1 MNGHRPI
8 PLACI
13 TKGPAQSLEAQ
24 IHTSAEIPIQREPS
38 AIPLNPAFA
47 TLPRNRLLR
56 LLFATLPKTP
66 FRKSFD
72 CHTCDPLPPVI
83 IPFLAA
89 RHSSLP
95 QFASRVLDLDAASV
109 ICSFPPPRLHSP
121 NLGEVMIRIRILREQ
136 FRPTLRLA
144 IPLVLAELGWMS
156 MAIVDTMMVGRLPN
170 SAVAI
175 SAVSLG
181 GILVHTLAFFGGG
194 LLIGLDTLV
203 SQAFGAGLRED
214 CHRSLIHGIYLSFA
228 LTPLLMAP
236 VWFFPSLLPWANIPP
251 DIVSLAVPYSKAL
264 AWGTLP
270 LLLYF
275 AVRRSMQAMNMVGPI
290 AFALITANL
299 INAAGNWVLIYGKL
313 GAPAMGAVG
322 SGWSTAWA
330 RIYLA
335 AVLVGYLLWY
345 DRKHRTDLLR
355 TPIQPE
361 LHRIRRLIALG
372 FPAAMQISL
381 EIGVFALVTALIGR
395 LGATAL
401 ASHQIALNTV
411 SFTYMVPLGI
421 SSAAAVR
428 VGQAIG
434 RKDPAGAA
442 NAGGSAIF
450 FGAGFMTLAGI
461 TLLVIPRWIARVY
474 TPDESIIR
482 SAVLLLAAGAAF
494 QLFDGIQ
501 TVATGALR
509 GAGDTRTPMFCHFTA
524 YWIIGL
530 PLGAWLC
537 FRHGWGAFGLW
548 AGLSLALILIGI
560 VLLFAWRRTVHRLN
574 RGIA

>member
-1 MNGHRPI
+1 MTALKTLR
-8 PLACI
+8 
-13 TKGPAQSLEAQ
+13 
-24 IHTSAEIPIQREPS
+24 AE
-38 AIPLNPAFA
+38 
-47 TLPRNRLLR
+47 
-56 LLFATLPKTP
+56 
-66 FRKSFD
+66 
-72 CHTCDPLPPVI
+72 
-83 IPFLAA
+83 
-89 RHSSLP
+89 
-95 QFASRVLDLDAASV
+95 
-109 ICSFPPPRLHSP
+109 
-121 NLGEVMIRIRILREQ
+121 

-170 SAVAI
+170 SATAI
-175 SAVSLG
+175 AAVSLG
-181 GILVHTLAFFGGG
+181 GILVHVLAFFGGG
-194 LLIGLDTLV
+194 LLVGLDTLV
-203 SQAFGAGLRED
+203 SQAFGAGQRED
-214 CHRSLIHGIYLSFA
+214 CHRSLVHGIYLSLA

-236 VWFFPSLLPWANIPP
+236 VWFFDPLLRYTRIAP
-251 DIVSLAVPYSKAL
+251 DIIALAVPYSKAM

-275 AVRRSMQAMNMVGPI
+275 AVRRCMQGMNMVRPI
-290 AFALITANL
+290 AFALLTANL
-299 INAAGNWVLIYGKL
+299 INAGGNWLLIYGKL

-345 DRKHRTDLLR
+345 DRKHRTRLLR

-361 LHRIRRLIALG
+361 LMRIRRLIALG

-395 LGATAL
+395 LGAVSL

-411 SFTYMVPLGI
+411 SLTYMVPLGI

-434 RKDPAGAA
+434 RKDPQGASH
-442 NAGGSAIF
+442 AGGSAIF
-450 FGAGFMTLAGI
+450 FGALFMTLAGI
-461 TLLVIPRWIARVY
+461 ALLLFPRAIARLY
-474 TPDESIIR
+474 TPDAAIIR
-482 SAVLLLAAGAAF
+482 STVLLLAAGAAF

-509 GAGDTRTPMFCHFTA
+509 GAGDTRTPMLCHFTA

-537 FRHGWGAFGLW
+537 FRKNMGAFGLW

-560 VLLFAWRRTVHRLN
+560 VLLFAWRRTVRKFS
-574 RGIA
+574 AAA

>member
-1 MNGHRPI
+1 M
-8 PLACI
+8 
-13 TKGPAQSLEAQ
+13 T
-24 IHTSAEIPIQREPS
+24 
-38 AIPLNPAFA
+38 
-47 TLPRNRLLR
+47 RL
-56 LLFATLPKTP
+56 
-66 FRKSFD
+66 
-72 CHTCDPLPPVI
+72 
-83 IPFLAA
+83 
-89 RHSSLP
+89 
-95 QFASRVLDLDAASV
+95 Q
-109 ICSFPPPRLHSP
+109 
-121 NLGEVMIRIRILREQ
+121 ILRAE

-194 LLIGLDTLV
+194 LLVGLDTLV
-203 SQAFGAGLRED
+203 SQAFGAGERED
-214 CHRSLIHGIYLSFA
+214 CHRSLVHGIYLSVA

-236 VWFFPSLLPWANIPP
+236 VWFFDPLLRHAGIAT
-251 DIVSLAVPYSKAL
+251 DILVLAVPYSKAM

-275 AVRRSMQAMNMVGPI
+275 GVRRCMQSMNMVRPI
-290 AFALITANL
+290 AFALITANI
-299 INAAGNWVLIYGKL
+299 INAVGNWLLIYGKL

-345 DRKHRTDLLR
+345 DRKHRTRLLR
-355 TPIQPE
+355 TPIQPD
-361 LHRIRRLIALG
+361 LRRIRRLLALG

-395 LGATAL
+395 LGAVSL

-411 SFTYMVPLGI
+411 SLTYMVPLGV

-434 RKDPAGAA
+434 RKDPAAA
-442 NAGGSAIF
+442 RDAGGSAIF
-450 FGAGFMTLAGI
+450 FGAAFMTVAGI
-461 TLLVIPRWIARVY
+461 ALLVFPRGIARLF
-474 TPDESIIR
+474 TPDAAIIR
-482 SAVLLLAAGAAF
+482 STVFLLAAGAAF
-494 QLFDGIQ
+494 QLFDGLQ

-530 PLGAWLC
+530 PLGSWLC
-537 FRHGWGAFGLW
+537 FGRGWGAFGLW

-560 VLLFAWRRTVHRLN
+560 VLLFAWRRKVRHLILAAEVESVR
-574 RGIA
+574 A

>member
-1 MNGHRPI
+1 MTALQTLR
-8 PLACI
+8 
-13 TKGPAQSLEAQ
+13 
-24 IHTSAEIPIQREPS
+24 AE
-38 AIPLNPAFA
+38 
-47 TLPRNRLLR
+47 
-56 LLFATLPKTP
+56 
-66 FRKSFD
+66 
-72 CHTCDPLPPVI
+72 
-83 IPFLAA
+83 
-89 RHSSLP
+89 
-95 QFASRVLDLDAASV
+95 
-109 ICSFPPPRLHSP
+109 
-121 NLGEVMIRIRILREQ
+121 

-170 SAVAI
+170 SATAI
-175 SAVSLG
+175 GAVSLG
-181 GILVHTLAFFGGG
+181 SILVHVLAAFGGG
-194 LLIGLDTLV
+194 VLVGLDTLV
-203 SQAFGAGLRED
+203 SQAFGAGQRED
-214 CHRSLIHGIYLSFA
+214 CHRSLVHGIYLSLGLA
-228 LTPLLMAP
+228 PLLMAP
-236 VWFFPSLLPWANIPP
+236 VWLFDSLLRYARIAP
-251 DIVSLAVPYSKAL
+251 DIIALAVPYSKAM

-275 AVRRSMQAMNMVGPI
+275 AVRRCMQGMNMVRPI
-290 AFALITANL
+290 AFALVSANL
-299 INAAGNWVLIYGKL
+299 INAGGNWLLIYGKL

-345 DRKHRTDLLR
+345 DRKHRTRLLR
-355 TPIQPE
+355 TPIQPD
-361 LHRIRRLIALG
+361 LMRIRRLIALG

-395 LGATAL
+395 LGAVSL

-411 SFTYMVPLGI
+411 SLTYMVPLGV

-434 RKDPAGAA
+434 RRDPQGAA
-442 NAGGSAIF
+442 DAGGSAIF
-450 FGAGFMTLAGI
+450 FGALFMTLAGI
-461 TLLVIPRWIARVY
+461 ALLLFPRAIARLY
-474 TPDESIIR
+474 TPDAAIIR
-482 SAVLLLAAGAAF
+482 STVLLLAAGAAF

-509 GAGDTRTPMFCHFTA
+509 GAGDTRTPMLCHFTA

-537 FRHGWGAFGLW
+537 FRKNMGAFGLW
-548 AGLSLALILIGI
+548 AGLSLALILIGV
-560 VLLFAWRRTVHRLN
+560 VLLFAWQRTVRRLMSASAQEPA
-574 RGIA
+574 RS

>member
-1 MNGHRPI
+1 MI
-8 PLACI
+8 
-13 TKGPAQSLEAQ
+13 
-24 IHTSAEIPIQREPS
+24 
-38 AIPLNPAFA
+38 
-47 TLPRNRLLR
+47 
-56 LLFATLPKTP
+56 
-66 FRKSFD
+66 SF
-72 CHTCDPLPPVI
+72 
-83 IPFLAA
+83 
-89 RHSSLP
+89 
-95 QFASRVLDLDAASV
+95 RVL
-109 ICSFPPPRLHSP
+109 RT
-121 NLGEVMIRIRILREQ
+121 E

-156 MAIVDTMMVGRLPN
+156 MALVDTMMVGRLPN
-170 SAVAI
+170 SALAI
-175 SAVSLG
+175 AAVSLG

-214 CHRSLIHGIYLSFA
+214 CHRSLVHGIYLSFA
-228 LTPLLMAP
+228 LTPLLMTP
-236 VWFFPSLLPWANIPP
+236 VWFFGRLLRMAHIPP
-251 DIVSLAVPYSKAL
+251 DIIALAVPYSKAL
-264 AWGTLP
+264 AWGTSP

-275 AVRRSMQAMNMVGPI
+275 AVRRCMQGMNMVRPI
-290 AFALITANL
+290 AFALVTANI
-299 INAAGNWVLIYGKL
+299 INAVGNWLLIYGRL

-345 DRKHRTDLLR
+345 DRKYRTDLLR
-355 TPIQPE
+355 TPIQPD
-361 LHRIRRLIALG
+361 LMRIRRLIALG
-372 FPAAMQISL
+372 FPVAMQITL

-395 LGATAL
+395 LGAVAL

-411 SFTYMVPLGI
+411 SLTYMVPLGI

-434 RKDPAGAA
+434 RKDPHGAG

-461 TLLVIPRWIARVY
+461 TLLLIPRWIARIY
-474 TPDESIIR
+474 TPDEKIIR
-482 SAVLLLAAGAAF
+482 NTVLLLAVGAAF

-509 GAGDTRTPMFCHFTA
+509 GAGDTRTPMFCHFSA

-537 FRHGWGAFGLW
+537 FGRRWGAVGLW

-560 VLLFAWRRTVHRLN
+560 VLLFAWVRTARKLIGASANAHRLTSQST
-574 RGIA
+574 I

>member
-1 MNGHRPI
+1 
-8 PLACI
+8 
-13 TKGPAQSLEAQ
+13 
-24 IHTSAEIPIQREPS
+24 
-38 AIPLNPAFA
+38 
-47 TLPRNRLLR
+47 
-56 LLFATLPKTP
+56 
-66 FRKSFD
+66 
-72 CHTCDPLPPVI
+72 
-83 IPFLAA
+83 
-89 RHSSLP
+89 
-95 QFASRVLDLDAASV
+95 
-109 ICSFPPPRLHSP
+109 
-121 NLGEVMIRIRILREQ
+121 
-136 FRPTLRLA
+136 
-144 IPLVLAELGWMS
+144 
-156 MAIVDTMMVGRLPN
+156 
-170 SAVAI
+170 
-175 SAVSLG
+175 LG
-181 GILVHTLAFFGGG
+181 GILVHVLAFFGGG

-214 CHRSLIHGIYLSFA
+214 CHRSLVHGIYLSFA

-236 VWFFPSLLPWANIPP
+236 VWFFDPLLRMVNIPP
-251 DIVSLAVPYSKAL
+251 DIIFLTVPYSKAL

-275 AVRRSMQAMNMVGPI
+275 AVRRCMQGMNIVRPI
-290 AFALITANL
+290 AFALVTANI
-299 INAAGNWVLIYGKL
+299 INAVGNWLLIYGKL

-355 TPIQPE
+355 TPIQPD
-361 LHRIRRLIALG
+361 LMRIRRLIALG
-372 FPAAMQISL
+372 LPVALQMTL

-395 LGATAL
+395 LGAIAL
-401 ASHQIALNTV
+401 ASHQIALNTI
-411 SFTYMVPLGI
+411 SLTYMVPLGI

-434 RKDPAGAA
+434 RKDPHGAG

-450 FGAGFMTLAGI
+450 FGAAFMTLAGI
-461 TLLVIPRWIARVY
+461 TLLLIPRWIARIY
-474 TPDESIIR
+474 TPNETVIR
-482 SAVLLLAAGAAF
+482 NTVLLLAVAAAF

-509 GAGDTRTPMFCHFTA
+509 GAGDTRTPMFCHFSA

-537 FRHGWGAFGLW
+537 FGRGWGAFGLW

-560 VLLFAWRRTVHRLN
+560 VLLFAWGRTVRKLISSSTN
-574 RGIA
+574 EQEVASQSTISAS